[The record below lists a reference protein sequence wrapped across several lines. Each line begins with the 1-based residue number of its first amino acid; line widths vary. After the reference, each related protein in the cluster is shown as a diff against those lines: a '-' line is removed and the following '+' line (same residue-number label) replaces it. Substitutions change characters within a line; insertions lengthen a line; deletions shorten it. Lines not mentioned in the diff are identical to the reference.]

1 MNARPSR
8 VLLTLNL
15 GAVTNALK
23 AVPAAVRINDRHMSS
38 SPMSNRA
45 KMALPTRTL
54 PQTSLGK
61 QGIAARRL
69 NTVLDGGLQWR
80 GTCHLL
86 FCSRACD
93 TTAHLRSSIL
103 RRWHAVTVR
112 LATMTKNDVRRTE
125 PTNNS
130 PLV

>member
-38 SPMSNRA
+38 SPISNRA

-69 NTVLDGGLQWR
+69 SGAP
-80 GTCHLL
+80 
-86 FCSRACD
+86 SM
-93 TTAHLRSSIL
+93 
-103 RRWHAVTVR
+103 AVTHGTSPS
-112 LATMTKNDVRRTE
+112 LPLSDGHHH
-125 PTNNS
+125 PTHEGR
-130 PLV
+130 